1 MLATRAITI
10 DGIEAAVHEQGP
22 SDASTCVV
30 FVHGNP
36 GPMDDW
42 EPLLDA
48 LPAGTRAIAMDLPA
62 FGRAARPRAFDY
74 SIDGYAGFL
83 GELLRTLE
91 VDRVHLVAHDFGGA
105 WATAWLARHP
115 TAAASLTLI
124 ASPLLPEFT
133 WHGWARLWQTPLLG
147 ELFQLVATR
156 ASIAAVLRRGN
167 PRPLPPEFVAR
178 VTGYA
183 DTAQKL
189 RVLRLYRSARDPRV
203 AFGPLA
209 DLLRALDVP
218 ACIIWGADDPY
229 AKVRFAAPTAA
240 LFHTHELHVLERVGH
255 WPFIDEPAVVARI
268 VAEFLARCS
277 ARS

>member
-1 MLATRAITI
+1 MVLGRVPGLALDRA
-10 DGIEAAVHEQGP
+10 GV
-22 SDASTCVV
+22 
-30 FVHGNP
+30 
-36 GPMDDW
+36 
-42 EPLLDA
+42 A
-48 LPAGTRAIAMDLPA
+48 LVGA
-62 FGRAARPRAFDY
+62 
-74 SIDGYAGFL
+74 
-83 GELLRTLE
+83 TL
-91 VDRVHLVAHDFGGA
+91 VTSFIGD
-105 WATAWLARHP
+105 
-115 TAAASLTLI
+115 
-124 ASPLLPEFT
+124 
-133 WHGWARLWQTPLLG
+133 Q
-147 ELFQLVATR
+147 
-156 ASIAAVLRRGN
+156 
-167 PRPLPPEFVAR
+167 LPPEFVAR

-209 DLLRALDVP
+209 DVLRALDVP